1 MNRKMLKRAALTV
14 ALGACLGVMAPSVMA
29 QSATGAIAGRA
40 STGDQITIV
49 NKGTGLTRTVTV
61 GADGAY
67 RLSQLPVGDYTLQV
81 KRDGQTDKEPLGVS
95 VSLGGTTNVNLGG
108 STASGA
114 VDLDAVQVTGSQVV
128 NRVDVYSTESSFNIN
143 REELARM
150 PVEQSMDSVAL
161 LAPGVVGGNS
171 SFGGISFGGSSV
183 AENAIFVN
191 GLNVTDIY
199 DRQGYSAPPFAFF
212 KEFQVKTG
220 GYSVEFGRSTG
231 GVINAVTR
239 SGSNEFEGGM
249 QVTFEPSAWKSSGRD
264 HYHPGSTTDGHFA
277 SRDSSS
283 FTKTNVWGS
292 GPIIKDK
299 LFLFAMYENRDTNSR
314 YSSGQNAYNYGKSN
328 DGFWGGKLDWNITD
342 NHTLELLAFSD
353 DGETETAKHTYN
365 WGSAVVGDLTGT
377 GTDEGGGTNW
387 SATYTGHFGQN
398 FTAKAMIGQNERNAN
413 ARSGGDDVCDYITTN
428 TSGSNSYAPYLSA
441 MPNKTLGCSP
451 SRDVVEMTNT
461 RDAARLDFEW
471 ALGNHLIRFGADRE
485 ELTTEQMS
493 RYSGSGTMYTAYV
506 PTPGSEVFGG
516 AGVYI
521 PANVTQML
529 MARRNVSGGKFET
542 VANAFYIEDQWSITP
557 NFLVT
562 LGLRSDSF
570 NNKVADGSSFIKQDN
585 LIAPRGGFS
594 WDIKGDGTTKLFG
607 NVGRYYLPV
616 SNNINVNF
624 AGGLTDEYRYFA
636 LDGWTEQVN
645 PITGTKYM
653 APIIGQ
659 QIGPTDTS
667 MNTGSGDLRQSVSK
681 DIDAVYQDEFI
692 LGFQSMINQAWSW
705 GVNATYRKMDRAIDD
720 IRINHTPCGPVGKN
734 LWVIGNG
741 GGDVT
746 IWGDPSI
753 GCANEGWI
761 TIDTSKDGYI
771 KGGSGEVVGY
781 KKPKRRYKAVE
792 FQIDRAWDDKWMFN
806 ASYLWSKSEGN
817 LEGPTNSDTNFGSTG
832 MVQYYDH
839 PAVNERYGVLFNDF
853 RHQFKFR
860 AGYQI
865 NDQWSVGSTLQVQ
878 SGGPI
883 TAFGVVWPDDSV
895 GAGGFASEGSG
906 GGSGWLCVAK
916 CDKPWNERVLEPT
929 ARGAFGRLPWTWNMG
944 ANVTWRLPVESVDL
958 TARLSVYNVFNNQ
971 TVINVHQRYEA
982 NPGVKRDTFATG
994 TRWQSPRYTQL
1005 VVTWNF

>member
-1 MNRKMLKRAALTV
+1 MNTKMLKKAALSV
-14 ALGACLGVMAPSVMA
+14 ALGTCLGVMAQGAMA

-40 STGDQITIV
+40 STGDHITII
-49 NKGTGLTRTVTV
+49 NKGTGLTRTITV

-67 RLSQLPVGDYTLQV
+67 RLNQLPVGDYSLQV
-81 KRDGQTDKEPLGVS
+81 KRDGETEGEPLSVN
-95 VSLGGTTNVNLGG
+95 VSLGGTTTVNLGG
-108 STASGA
+108 DSGA
-114 VDLDAVQVTGSQVV
+114 VTLDSVQVRGSQII

-150 PVEQSMDSVAL
+150 PVEQSMSSVAL
-161 LAPGVVGGNS
+161 LAPGVVSGNS
-171 SFGGISFGGSSV
+171 GFGGISFGGSSV

-249 QVTFEPSAWKSSGRD
+249 QVTFEPSAWQSAGRD
-264 HYHPGSTTDGHFA
+264 HYHPGSTTAGHFA

-292 GPIIKDK
+292 GPIVKDR
-299 LFLFAMYENRDTNSR
+299 LFMFAMYEDRNSR
-314 YSSGQNAYNYGKSN
+314 SKYSNGTSGWGNGRTD
-328 DGFWGGKLDWNITD
+328 DGFWGTKLDWNITD
-342 NHTLELLAFSD
+342 NHILELLAFSD
-353 DGETETAKHTYN
+353 DSESNSQSYKYN
-365 WGSAVVGDLTGT
+365 WDTATIGDRTGT
-377 GTDEGGGTNW
+377 NTSEGGGTNW
-387 SATYTGHFGQN
+387 SGTYTGYFGQN
-398 FTAKAMIGQNERNAN
+398 FTAKAMIGRNERKAN
-413 ARSGGDDVCDYITTN
+413 SLPGGADTCDFIT
-428 TSGSNSYAPYLSA
+428 SNSTYSSILDS

-451 SRDVVEMTNT
+451 SRSVVDMTNT

-471 ALGNHLIRFGADRE
+471 SLGNHLIRFGADRE
-485 ELTTEQMS
+485 ELKTEQLS

-506 PTPGSEVFGG
+506 PKPGSEVFGG

-521 PANVTQML
+521 PADVTQML
-529 MARRNVSGGKFET
+529 MGRRNLSGGKFET
-542 VANAFYIEDQWSITP
+542 VANAFYVEDQWSVTP
-557 NFLVT
+557 NLLLT
-562 LGLRSDSF
+562 LGVRSDSF

-585 LIAPRGGFS
+585 LIAPRAGFS
-594 WDIKGDGTTKLFG
+594 WDMMGDGSTKLFG

-616 SNNINVNF
+616 SNNINVSF
-624 AGGLTDEYRYFA
+624 AGGLTDEYSYFA
-636 LDGWTEQVN
+636 LNGWTEKVN
-645 PITGTKYM
+645 PITGSTYM
-653 APIIGQ
+653 EPIFGG

-667 MNTGSGDLRQSVSK
+667 MNTGSGDLRQSVSR
-681 DIDAVYQDEFI
+681 DIDAVYQDEVI

-720 IRINHTPCGPVGKN
+720 IRINHTPCGPVGKS
-734 LWVIGNG
+734 LWVVGNG

-746 IWGDPSI
+746 IWGDKSI
-753 GCANEGWI
+753 GCATDGWI

-781 KKPKRRYKAVE
+781 KKPKRTYKAVE

-883 TAFGVVWPDDSV
+883 TAFGVLWPDDSLA
-895 GAGGFASEGSG
+895 AGNFATEGSG
-906 GGSGWLCVAK
+906 GGSGWLCVAN
-916 CDKPWNERVLEPT
+916 CDKGWDERVLEPT

-958 TARLSVYNVFNNQ
+958 TARLSVYNLFNNQ

-982 NPGVKRDTFATG
+982 SPGVMRDTFGTG